1 MTGESQSSE
10 LDAAWAAWLSGQREE
25 AIRRCT
31 AILEASS
38 GQLGAALLLVELLVE
53 AGAKPDDRVS
63 RRLVDAFTARG
74 DLPRAVVAAH
84 TLTEA
89 GKKKALRGIAA
100 TFGHGSKRVAD
111 VAPAPPPLPA
121 PEAADLSSVSGAALL
136 ERAAEALAGLDVGE
150 IDTTRP
156 VPRLPL
162 FGALSPPALQQLL
175 SVWEIRSLAEGEA
188 AIEEGTE
195 GRDAFVV
202 VRGHLRAQRGAGDE
216 AVTLAELGPGALF
229 GEMALVSEAPRAA
242 SVVAAEPVQLLVA
255 GRDALERLAAKTP
268 VIGQQLSEFCRARMV
283 SNLIRHSPILAAVG
297 ASERA
302 SLMARFETRR
312 FKPGERLIT
321 HEQEPEGLFL
331 VASGSVKVV
340 GRDGDG
346 DELQIA
352 ELGPGDVVGEI
363 SLVLR
368 RPATADVVA
377 THQTVAL
384 ELAAEQFREAI
395 REHPSLLS
403 ELYELAT
410 KREDEMRTVV
420 AQEALDV
427 EEVVLL

>member
-1 MTGESQSSE
+1 
-10 LDAAWAAWLSGQREE
+10 
-25 AIRRCT
+25 
-31 AILEASS
+31 
-38 GQLGAALLLVELLVE
+38 
-53 AGAKPDDRVS
+53 
-63 RRLVDAFTARG
+63 
-74 DLPRAVVAAH
+74 
-84 TLTEA
+84 
-89 GKKKALRGIAA
+89 
-100 TFGHGSKRVAD
+100 
-111 VAPAPPPLPA
+111 
-121 PEAADLSSVSGAALL
+121 
-136 ERAAEALAGLDVGE
+136 
-150 IDTTRP
+150 
-156 VPRLPL
+156 
-162 FGALSPPALQQLL
+162 
-175 SVWEIRSLAEGEA
+175 
-188 AIEEGTE
+188 
-195 GRDAFVV
+195 
-202 VRGHLRAQRGAGDE
+202 
-216 AVTLAELGPGALF
+216 
-229 GEMALVSEAPRAA
+229 
-242 SVVAAEPVQLLVA
+242 
-255 GRDALERLAAKTP
+255 
-268 VIGQQLSEFCRARMV
+268 
-283 SNLIRHSPILAAVG
+283 
-297 ASERA
+297 
-302 SLMARFETRR
+302 MARFETRR

-368 RPATADVVA
+368 RPATADVIA